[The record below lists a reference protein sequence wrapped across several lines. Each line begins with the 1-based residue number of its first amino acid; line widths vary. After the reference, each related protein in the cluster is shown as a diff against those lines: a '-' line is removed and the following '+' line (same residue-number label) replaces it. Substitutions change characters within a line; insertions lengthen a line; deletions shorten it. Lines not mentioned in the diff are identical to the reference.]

1 MTANK
6 KAVPSV
12 QTDQPD
18 ETAFQNIRDW
28 LYCALPTILET
39 TGKEVGGHDKCRKSL

>member
-18 ETAFQNIRDW
+18 ETVFQNIRNW
-28 LYCALPTILET
+28 LCCALTPILET
-39 TGKEVGGHDKCRKSL
+39 TGKEAGGHDECRKNL